1 MIEATLIEKVL
12 RKYGVL
18 EQYREQEPAL
28 LWERAVG
35 VHIARLAQPIW
46 VHKGVLFVAV
56 PNHIVQHEFTMMRE
70 EFKRKLNAV
79 LGAERVKE
87 IRFKVE
93 DFSKPRSV
101 PSLDHIEL
109 TSDEERE
116 IEQLADEIADHAL
129 RATLIRLMKTAK
141 RLERARQQLGWKPCP
156 RCHML
161 CAENFCPVCVQAFET
176 VNEEG
181 QR

>member
-56 PNHIVQHEFTMMRE
+56 PNHIVQHEFTVMRE
-70 EFKRKLNAV
+70 EFKKKLNAV

-87 IRFKVE
+87 IRFRVE
-93 DFSKPRSV
+93 HFPRPRSAL
-101 PSLDHIEL
+101 SLDQIEL
-109 TSDEERE
+109 TPDEEHE
-116 IEQLADEIADHAL
+116 IEQLASEIPDQAL
-129 RATLIRLMKTAK
+129 RATLVRLMKTTK

-156 RCHML
+156 RCQML
-161 CAENFCPVCVQAFET
+161 CEENFCPVCVQAFE
-176 VNEEG
+176 E
-181 QR
+181 